1 MGTIIDLT
9 DGQDHKILQTTEAD
23 GLFGGTYLDGQPLGQ
38 YLDGN
43 EQPKYVLRNKKSGVT
58 IEGDDERSLEPD
70 SQFQAFALVTDLRII
85 FVVGKQGGDDSL
97 TLRLPDI
104 VEVSTESGLRKSS
117 LSIETLTDE
126 VWLFPCSGDPTAV
139 RQYLEEAAQ
148 IWANAARLLDD
159 LEEALGVAEQ
169 ELAADNPDAAREH
182 LDGARETIETAI
194 HRIAE
199 VGPAARTQISDRA
212 DELRDW
218 LTDVERELAGADGA
232 RAHAGAQSLWQHNE
246 YEAAAASYDQA
257 IEAYQQALDIDGSA
271 PTTESLQSR
280 LRGAAAERELLRVGP
295 IVDADSSRR
304 RAMALADP
312 EDAAGEW
319 ERALDLYHDLLGLDW
334 GESDS
339 EFVADRELI
348 REQTSE
354 IADDA
359 ISDHYEAGRQW
370 LRSGDKLAV
379 QGRDKQ
385 ATQVYER
392 AGEQFEHA
400 RRLASEVRPD
410 RLDSAENGI
419 AATDARLD
427 GDRPTEAV
435 PTDPIE
441 FDPAET
447 AGEDADS
454 DSDADDS
461 AEATADGMEGLS
473 FHDSGSTATQSHE
486 PTPNTESTPPQ
497 FEADGQHSESVLDR
511 IQAQK
516 QTDHTSTASDSTYQG
531 ESADSSDP
539 SPTES
544 IDSGALQERIDGV
557 DAAELRALVA
567 RLWGAG
573 RWNTSVLDGA
583 GQAVYDVVAVAEGA
597 DERLLLWTVAADAG
611 PVDRKLIKQCA
622 TTVEDSQN
630 SDTAVVVTTGSITPA
645 ARSEAEEST
654 VTIVGP
660 DSLLDRLRDADLAG
674 AVPPVENGESPQT

>member
-9 DGQDHKILQTTEAD
+9 DGQDHDILQTTEAD

-38 YLDGN
+38 YLDED

-58 IEGDDERSLEPD
+58 IDGERSLEPD
-70 SQFQAFALVTDLRII
+70 SEFQAFALVTDLRII

-104 VEVSTESGLRKSS
+104 VEVSTESGLRKST

-126 VWLFPCSGDPTAV
+126 VWLFPCSGDPAAV

-159 LEEALGVAEQ
+159 LEKALGVTEQ
-169 ELAADNPDAAREH
+169 ELGADNPNAAREH
-182 LDGARETIETAI
+182 LDGARETIETAV
-194 HRIAE
+194 HRITE

-232 RAHAGAQSLWQHNE
+232 HAHSRAHSHWQHDD

-348 REQTSE
+348 REQTTE

-392 AGEQFEHA
+392 AAEQFEQA

-410 RLDSAENGI
+410 WLDSAEDGI

-441 FDPAET
+441 FDPTERV
-447 AGEDADS
+447 GEDGDS
-454 DSDADDS
+454 ELGADDS
-461 AEATADGMEGLS
+461 AEATVEGMEGLS

-486 PTPNTESTPPQ
+486 PTPSTESTPPQ

-516 QTDHTSTASDSTYQG
+516 QADHSSTASDAAHHG
-531 ESADSSDP
+531 ESADSPGP
-539 SPTES
+539 SPTGS
-544 IDSGALQERIDGV
+544 LDSGALQDRIDSV
-557 DAAELRALVA
+557 DAAELRTLVA

-583 GQAVYDVVAVAEGA
+583 GQAVYDVVAVAEEA

-645 ARSEAEEST
+645 ARSEAKNSN
-654 VTIVGP
+654 VAIVGP

-674 AVPPVENGESPQT
+674 DVLPVENGESPQT

>member
-9 DGQDHKILQTTEAD
+9 DGQDHDILQTTEAD
-23 GLFGGTYLDGQPLGQ
+23 GLFGGTYLDGQPLGE
-38 YLDGN
+38 YLDDG

-58 IEGDDERSLEPD
+58 IDGDDERSLEPD
-70 SQFQAFALVTDLRII
+70 SELQAFALVTDLRII
-85 FVVGKQGGDDSL
+85 FVAGKQGGDDSL
-97 TLRLPDI
+97 TVRLPDI
-104 VEVSTESGLRKSS
+104 VEVSSDSGLRKST
-117 LSIETLTDE
+117 LSVETLTDE
-126 VWLFPCSGDPTAV
+126 VWLFPCSGDPAAV

-169 ELAADNPDAAREH
+169 ELAADDPDAAREH
-182 LDGARETIETAI
+182 LDGARETAETAI
-194 HRIAE
+194 HRITE
-199 VGPAARTQISDRA
+199 VGPAARRQISDRA
-212 DELRDW
+212 DELRGW
-218 LTDVERELAGADGA
+218 LTDVERELAGSDGA
-232 RAHAGAQSLWQHNE
+232 RAHSRAHSHWQHDE
-246 YEAAAASYDQA
+246 YEAAAASYDRA

-271 PTTESLQSR
+271 PTTESLLSR

-334 GESDS
+334 GKSDS

-348 REQTSE
+348 REQTTE

-359 ISDHYEAGRQW
+359 INDHYEAGRQW

-392 AGEQFEHA
+392 AAEQFEQA

-410 RLDSAENGI
+410 WLDSAEDGI

-427 GDRPTEAV
+427 GSRPTEVV

-441 FDPAET
+441 FDPTERDS
-447 AGEDADS
+447 EDGS
-454 DSDADDS
+454 DADADDS
-461 AEATADGMEGLS
+461 GEATADGMAGLS

-486 PTPNTESTPPQ
+486 STPSTERAPPQ
-497 FEADGQHSESVLDR
+497 FEGDGQHSESVLDR

-516 QTDHTSTASDSTYQG
+516 QTDHASTASDPVHQG
-531 ESADSSDP
+531 ESTERTGP
-539 SPTES
+539 PPTEPV
-544 IDSGALQERIDGV
+544 DSADLQDRIDRV
-557 DAAELRALVA
+557 DAAQLRALVA

-583 GQAVYDVVAVAEGA
+583 GQAVYDVVAVAAEA
-597 DERLLLWTVAADAG
+597 DERLLLWTVAADGG
-611 PVDRKLIKQCA
+611 PVDRKLITQCA
-622 TTVEDSQN
+622 TTVEDSKK
-630 SDTAVVVTTGSITPA
+630 SDTAVVVTTGSITSA
-645 ARSEAEEST
+645 AQSAAEESN
-654 VTIVGP
+654 VRIVGRE
-660 DSLLDRLRDADLAG
+660 SLLGRLRDADLAG